1 MLVVRGISYG
11 DNMLNKSIIS
21 SLFVLLLFTSLTTA
35 GSAGS
40 NLVFIL
46 GTDENYQSLQNTN
59 SSVDIKI
66 YSDEDIPDLSD
77 AGVVFLSS
85 LNESTILNLNQN
97 SSAVVCGYNVSNS
110 SLINT
115 EDNNLSK
122 YWVYGGDSNIAN
134 MINYMDYHFLGNS
147 ASSYDLP
154 VPPED
159 RINITVITGSSGVK
173 AGLISANDDPLTS
186 KYARVNVVTSVNEM
200 PASLVTEDIIML
212 EMLSSDWISSATELS
227 TQAMEQN
234 NATVL
239 TLHTS
244 LLDGFGNVN
253 NSSVEYST
261 IGKYW
266 QYKGDENMRRLVM
279 FLAATYKDAPLEVL
293 GPVASTLYGF
303 YHPDAPE
310 IFQTTE
316 DYLEWYNSTGKYN
329 PDNITVGI
337 LEYQVPTDALTSRV
351 EDSLIREIESRGC
364 NAMFAS
370 FNVADNNST
379 TYFMPEGTPVVDA
392 VISLRSYSLGQE
404 NKPITPEMAIE
415 FLKELNVPVLH
426 GINCY
431 YDTEGSTYKGS
442 KEDWENT
449 SIGLSPDDIARN
461 VVLQEFDG
469 IIEPTILSW
478 KNKDENGVSYNSDPI
493 EEHVEWL
500 VSRSI
505 NRAKLGEIPNS
516 EKKVAV
522 LYYNHGGGKNNFAA
536 IYLDVPESLSNF
548 VEAMNASG
556 YNTGTEPIPNETEL
570 LDLMVLQGRNVGT
583 WAPGELENMV
593 ATGKVVLWPV
603 DEYMKW
609 FSTLSA
615 ENQKEITDQWGP
627 APGDIMVYENE
638 SGSYFV
644 IPRIEFGNVIL
655 GPQPTRGWE
664 QNEKAMYHNG
674 SLAPH
679 HQYLAYYLWL
689 QHEYGADAIVH
700 FGTHGTQEWLPG
712 KDVALSRYDWPSVM
726 VGDVP
731 VIYPYIMDDVGE
743 GIQVQRRGNALIV
756 DHLTS
761 PIIEAGLYG
770 GYQNISDYIT
780 RYNDVSISEDV
791 KTEYRNLIIQEYAE
805 LDMVDAL
812 GMGSESLNNTT
823 EVEFDLFL
831 EDSLEPYLVS
841 LETASM
847 PYGMHVLGEQP
858 PDEQTIGMIRLML
871 GDDYIDAVE
880 SIANSANVS
889 TNLSTNVSTNVFTNT
904 STNTNVS
911 TQLLEK
917 VLLNNTSITDAQN
930 QILGTTNSNVTE
942 YLEQGAVY
950 YQNILGCDQEIPNIL
965 RALNGEYIEPDSGN
979 DPINSPESLP
989 TGIDFYSIDSR
1000 TLPGEAEW
1008 LAGMKIANQTLE
1020 LYKGAN
1026 VGAYPETIGFVA
1038 FSTELIRNSGV
1049 TEAEVLY
1056 LLGVKPAW
1064 DSKGRID
1071 LEGFSVIPESELGR
1085 PRIDILYT
1093 ASGLYRDMYP
1103 EKLEMIDYAVRL
1115 AANESNSTY
1124 PNYVKQHSDTI
1135 YQQLIAQN
1143 YTEEEAK
1150 LLSESRV
1157 VSRQSG
1163 VYGTGLEASIVASD
1177 TWDDESKLAELY
1189 MDNLDN
1195 FYGVDI
1201 WDKSNTDVFK
1211 SILGTV
1217 DVAVKSDSSNLMGLV
1232 DNDDFVSWY
1241 GGLALAVRDVSG
1253 ETPELYINNFVD
1265 PNNLLA
1271 EELSTVLSREL
1282 TTRYFNSNWIE
1293 GMMDSGYAGAQE
1305 MDRFTEFLYMW
1316 EVTTP
1321 DIVSDAAWDRVYET
1335 YVLDSQNLGLDEFFD
1350 ENAYSY
1356 QSMTAQLLETSRKG
1370 SWDASDEVVQ
1380 NLVKEYA
1387 ESVVKDGV
1395 TCCHHT
1401 CGNAL
1406 LDEYVQGVMS
1416 VPGVVDQATADE
1428 YKRLMQ
1434 EATESP
1440 QQQSSESSSSHS
1452 SKGHQTSVAEKLNQ
1466 TSKANT
1472 EEQASNQTVQNSD
1485 AGYGTN
1491 SPEPA
1496 PEVRQSA
1503 DPNYVEGYEMQKE
1516 DPVEEEESGGMSFS
1530 GSDIVG
1536 ILFVVAA
1543 VGGIYL
1549 GFRKK
1554 KF

>member
-1 MLVVRGISYG
+1 
-11 DNMLNKSIIS
+11 
-21 SLFVLLLFTSLTTA
+21 
-35 GSAGS
+35 
-40 NLVFIL
+40 
-46 GTDENYQSLQNTN
+46 
-59 SSVDIKI
+59 
-66 YSDEDIPDLSD
+66 
-77 AGVVFLSS
+77 
-85 LNESTILNLNQN
+85 
-97 SSAVVCGYNVSNS
+97 
-110 SLINT
+110 
-115 EDNNLSK
+115 
-122 YWVYGGDSNIAN
+122 
-134 MINYMDYHFLGNS
+134 MDYNFLWNS
-147 ASSYDLP
+147 ANSYDLP
-154 VPPED
+154 VPPEN

-173 AGLISANDDPLTS
+173 TGLISANDDPLIS
-186 KYARVNVVTSVNEM
+186 KYARVNVVTSVDDM

-212 EMLSSDWISSATELS
+212 EMLSSDWISSAKELS
-227 TQAMEQN
+227 TEAMEQN

-244 LLDGFGNVN
+244 SLDDFGNVD
-253 NSSVEYST
+253 NSSADYST

-266 QYKGDENMRRLVM
+266 EYKGDENMRRLVM
-279 FLAATYKDAPLEVL
+279 FLAATYKEAPLEVL
-293 GPVASTLYGF
+293 DPVENTIYGL
-303 YHPDAPE
+303 YHPDAQE

-329 PDNITVGI
+329 PNNITVGI
-337 LEYQVPTDALTSRV
+337 LDYQVPTDALTSKV
-351 EDSLIREIESRGC
+351 EDALIREIESRGC

-379 TYFMPEGTPVVDA
+379 TYFMPNGTPVVDV

-404 NKPITPEMAIE
+404 NKSITPKMAVD

-431 YDTEGSTYKGS
+431 YDTNGSTYNGS
-442 KEDWENT
+442 QEDWENT
-449 SIGLSPDDIARN
+449 SIGLSSDDIARN
-461 VVLQEFDG
+461 IVLQEFDG
-469 IIEPTILSW
+469 ITEPIILSW
-478 KNKDENGVSYNSDPI
+478 KNKDENGVTYNVDPI
-493 EEHVEWL
+493 EDHIKWL

-536 IYLDVPESLSNF
+536 IYLDVPESLSNL
-548 VEAMNASG
+548 VKAMNASG
-556 YNTGTEPIPNETEL
+556 YDTGTEPVPNETEL

-583 WAPGELENMV
+583 WAPGELESMV
-593 ATGKVVLWPV
+593 ESGKVVLWPT

-609 FSTLSA
+609 FSTLPA
-615 ENQKEITDQWGP
+615 EKQKEITDQWGP

-664 QNEKAMYHNG
+664 QNEAAMYHNG

-689 QHEYGADAIVH
+689 QHEYGTDAIVH

-726 VGDVP
+726 VGDMP

-743 GIQVQRRGNALIV
+743 GIQAQRRGNAQIV
-756 DHLTS
+756 DHLAS

-780 RYNDVSISEDV
+780 QYNDASISKAV
-791 KTEYRNLIIQEYAE
+791 KNEYRNLIIQEYAE
-805 LDMVDAL
+805 LDMVDAI
-812 GMGSESLNNTT
+812 GVESGYLNNTT
-823 EVEFDLFL
+823 EAEFDVFL
-831 EDSLEPYLVS
+831 EESLEPYLES

-858 PDEQTIGMIRLML
+858 PDEQTMGMIRLML

-880 SIANSANVS
+880 SIANSSNVS
-889 TNLSTNVSTNVFTNT
+889 TNT
-904 STNTNVS
+904 STNVS

-917 VLLNNTSITDAQN
+917 VLLNNTSITDAQK
-930 QILGTTNSNVTE
+930 QIFGTTNSNITE
-942 YLEQGAVY
+942 YLEQGAAY
-950 YQNILGCDQEIPNIL
+950 YQNILDCDQEIPNIL

-1020 LYKGAN
+1020 LYKKNHNGT
-1026 VGAYPETIGFVA
+1026 YPETIGFVA
-1038 FSTELIRNSGV
+1038 FSTELIRNKGV

-1064 DSKGRID
+1064 DSNGRID

-1085 PRIDILYT
+1085 PRIDIVYT

-1115 AANESNSTY
+1115 AANASNSTY
-1124 PNYVKQHSDTI
+1124 SNYVKQHSETI

-1163 VYGTGLEASIVASD
+1163 VYGTGLEDAIVATD
-1177 TWDDESKLAELY
+1177 TWDDESKLADLY
-1189 MDNLDN
+1189 IDNLDN

-1265 PNNLLA
+1265 PDNLLT
-1271 EELSTVLSREL
+1271 EELSTALSREL
-1282 TTRYFNSNWIE
+1282 ITRYFNSEWIE
-1293 GMMDSGYAGAQE
+1293 GMMESGYAGAQE

-1321 DIVSDAAWDRVYET
+1321 DTVSDSAWDKVYKT

-1356 QSMTAQLLETSRKG
+1356 QSITAQLIETARKG

-1387 ESVVKDGV
+1387 ESVAENGV

-1416 VPGVVDQATADE
+1416 VPGVVDEETANE
-1428 YKRLMQ
+1428 YKKLMQ
-1434 EATESP
+1434 EATEAS
-1440 QQQSSESSSSHS
+1440 QQSGESSSGSSSHHDHDTGKATVVS
-1452 SKGHQTSVAEKLNQ
+1452 GASKT
-1466 TSKANT
+1466 
-1472 EEQASNQTVQNSD
+1472 SNQTASAGESTNNQTVKGSD
-1485 AGYGTN
+1485 AGYGTDT
-1491 SPEPA
+1491 SDPA
-1496 PEVRQSA
+1496 PEIGKSA
-1503 DPNYVEGYEMQKE
+1503 DPDYVEGYEMQKE
-1516 DPVEEEESGGMSFS
+1516 SAEEKASGGLSFS
-1530 GSDIVG
+1530 GADIFGLIV
-1536 ILFVVAA
+1536 VVAA

>member
-1 MLVVRGISYG
+1 MQEKFI
-11 DNMLNKSIIS
+11 IIS
-21 SLFVLLLFTSLTTA
+21 ILVLLLLTSLTTVV
-35 GSAGS
+35 SADPDE
-40 NLVFIL
+40 LTFVL
-46 GTDENYQSLQNTN
+46 GTDENYQSLMGTN
-59 SSVDIKI
+59 STVNIKI
-66 YSDEDIPDLSD
+66 YNDENVPDLSN
-77 AGVVFLSS
+77 ASFVFLAS
-85 LNESTILNLNQN
+85 LNESALLKLNLNP
-97 SSAVVCGYNVSNS
+97 SAVICGYNLSNS

-115 EDNNLSK
+115 EDTNLSK

-134 MINYMDYHFLGNS
+134 MINYMDYNFLGNS

-154 VPPED
+154 VPPEN

-173 AGLISANDDPLTS
+173 AGLISANDDPLIS
-186 KYARVNVVTSVNEM
+186 KYARVNVVTSVDDM
-200 PASLVTEDIIML
+200 PANLVTEDIIML
-212 EMLSSDWISSATELS
+212 EMLSSDWISSAKELS
-227 TQAMEQN
+227 TQAMKQN
-234 NATVL
+234 NATLL

-244 LLDGFGNVN
+244 LLDGFGNVD
-253 NSSVEYST
+253 NSSAEYST

-266 QYKGDENMRRLVM
+266 EYKGDKNMHRLVM
-279 FLAATYKDAPLEVL
+279 FLAATYKEVPLEVL
-293 GPVASTLYGF
+293 DPVENTIYGL

-337 LEYQVPTDALTSRV
+337 LEYQVPTDALTSKV
-351 EDSLIREIESRGC
+351 EDALIREIESRGC

-370 FNVADNNST
+370 FNIDDNNST
-379 TYFMPEGTPVVDA
+379 TYFMPNGTPVVDA

-404 NKPITPEMAIE
+404 NKSITPEMAIE
-415 FLKELNVPVLH
+415 YLKELNVPVLH

-431 YDTEGSTYKGS
+431 YDTNGSTYNGS
-442 KEDWENT
+442 QEEWENT
-449 SIGLSPDDIARN
+449 SIGLSPDDLARN

-469 IIEPTILSW
+469 IIEPIILSW
-478 KNKDENGVSYNSDPI
+478 KNKDENGVTYNLDPI
-493 EEHVEWL
+493 EEHVKWL

-516 EKKVAV
+516 EKKVAI
-522 LYYNHGGGKNNFAA
+522 LYYNHGGGKNNFDA

-548 VEAMNASG
+548 VKAMNASG
-556 YNTGTEPIPNETEL
+556 YDTGTEPIPNETKL
-570 LDLMVLQGRNVGT
+570 LDLMRLQGRNVGT
-583 WAPGELENMV
+583 WAPGELESMV
-593 ATGKVVLWPV
+593 ESGKVVLWPV

-609 FSTLSA
+609 FSALPA

-627 APGDIMVYENE
+627 APGDVMVYENE

-664 QNEKAMYHNG
+664 QNEEAMYHNS

-689 QHEYGADAIVH
+689 QHEYGADAIMH

-712 KDVALSRYDWPSVM
+712 NDVALSRYDWPSVM

-743 GIQVQRRGNALIV
+743 AIQAQRRGNAQIV

-780 RYNDVSISEDV
+780 QYNDVSITEAV

-812 GMGSESLNNTT
+812 GVESGYLNNTT
-823 EVEFDLFL
+823 EAEFDVFL
-831 EDSLEPYLVS
+831 EDSLEPYLES

-871 GDDYIDAVE
+871 GDDYIDTVE
-880 SIANSANVS
+880 SITNSTNVSANA
-889 TNLSTNVSTNVFTNT
+889 STNVSTE
-904 STNTNVS
+904 
-911 TQLLEK
+911 LLEE
-917 VLLNNTSITDAQN
+917 VLLNNTSITNAQK
-930 QILGTTNSNVTE
+930 QILGTTNSNVTA
-942 YLEQGAVY
+942 YLNQSAIY
-950 YQNILGCDQEIPNIL
+950 YQKILDCDQEIPNIL
-965 RALNGEYIEPDSGN
+965 RASNGEYIEPGSGN

-989 TGIDFYSIDSR
+989 TGINLYSIDSR

-1020 LYKGAN
+1020 LYKENHNGT
-1026 VGAYPETIGFVA
+1026 YPETIGFVA
-1038 FSTELIRNSGV
+1038 FSTELIRNKGV

-1056 LLGVKPAW
+1056 LLGVKPTW
-1064 DSKGRID
+1064 DSNSRID
-1071 LEGFSVIPESELGR
+1071 LEGFKVIPESELGR

-1115 AANESNSTY
+1115 ASNTSNSTY
-1124 PNYVKQHSDTI
+1124 PNYVKQHSETI

-1163 VYGTGLEASIVASD
+1163 VYGTGLESSIVASD
-1177 TWDDESKLAELY
+1177 TWDNESKLADLY
-1189 MDNLDN
+1189 IDNLDN

-1201 WDKSNTDVFK
+1201 WDESNTDVFK

-1265 PNNLLA
+1265 SDNLLT

-1282 TTRYFNSNWIE
+1282 TTRYFNSEWIE
-1293 GMMDSGYAGAQE
+1293 GMMESGYSGAQE

-1321 DIVSDAAWDRVYET
+1321 DTVSDAAWDKVYKT
-1335 YVLDSQNLGLDEFFD
+1335 YVLDSQNLGLNEFFD

-1356 QSMTAQLLETSRKG
+1356 QSITAQLIETARKG

-1380 NLVKEYA
+1380 NLVKEYT
-1387 ESVVKDGV
+1387 ESVAENGV

-1406 LDEYVQGVMS
+1406 LDEYVQGIMS
-1416 VPGVVDQATADE
+1416 VPGVVDEDTAE
-1428 YKRLMQ
+1428 KYKELMQ
-1434 EATESP
+1434 EATESSP
-1440 QQQSSESSSSHS
+1440 QSSESSRSSS
-1452 SKGHQTSVAEKLNQ
+1452 SGGHDHDTGKATVFSQYSTTSNQ
-1466 TSKANT
+1466 TST
-1472 EEQASNQTVQNSD
+1472 ASAGDSTDNQTVQNSN
-1485 AGYGTN
+1485 AGYGTD
-1491 SPEPA
+1491 SPESA
-1496 PEVRQSA
+1496 PEIQKSA
-1503 DPNYVEGYEMQKE
+1503 DSQYVEGYEMQKE
-1516 DPVEEEESGGMSFS
+1516 SAEEKESGGPSFS
-1530 GSDIVG
+1530 GADILGV
-1536 ILFVVAA
+1536 LFVIVA

-1549 GFRKK
+1549 GFRNK

>member
-1 MLVVRGISYG
+1 M
-11 DNMLNKSIIS
+11 III
-21 SLFVLLLFTSLTTA
+21 LVLLLLTSLTTVV
-35 GSAGS
+35 SADPDE
-40 NLVFIL
+40 LTFVL
-46 GTDENYQSLQNTN
+46 GTDENYQSLMGTN
-59 SSVDIKI
+59 SSVNIKI
-66 YSDEDIPDLSD
+66 YNAEDIPDLSN
-77 AGVVFLSS
+77 AGVVFLAS
-85 LNESTILNLNQN
+85 LNESTLLKLNLN
-97 SSAVVCGYNVSNS
+97 SSAVVCGYNLSNS

-115 EDNNLSK
+115 EDNHLSK

-134 MINYMDYHFLGNS
+134 MINYMDYNFLGNS
-147 ASSYDLP
+147 ANSYDLP
-154 VPPED
+154 VPPEN

-173 AGLISANDDPLTS
+173 AGLISANDDPLIS
-186 KYARVNVVTSVNEM
+186 KYARVNVVTSVDDM

-212 EMLSSDWISSATELS
+212 EMLSSDWISSAKELS
-227 TQAMEQN
+227 TEAMEQN

-244 LLDGFGNVN
+244 LLEDFGNVD
-253 NSSVEYST
+253 NSSAEYST

-279 FLAATYKDAPLEVL
+279 FLAATYKGASLEVL
-293 GPVASTLYGF
+293 DPVVSTIYGF

-329 PDNITVGI
+329 PNNITVGI
-337 LEYQVPTDALTSRV
+337 LEYQVPTDALTSKV
-351 EDSLIREIESRGC
+351 EDDLIREIESRGC

-370 FNVADNNST
+370 FNVDDNNST
-379 TYFMPEGTPVVDA
+379 TYFMPNGTPVVDV

-404 NKPITPEMAIE
+404 NKSITPEMAIE

-431 YDTEGSTYKGS
+431 YDTNGSTYKGS
-442 KEDWENT
+442 KEEWENT

-461 VVLQEFDG
+461 IVLQEFDG

-478 KNKDENGVSYNSDPI
+478 KNKDENGVTFNSDPI

-536 IYLDVPESLSNF
+536 IYLDVPESLSNL
-548 VEAMNASG
+548 VKAMNASG
-556 YNTGTEPIPNETEL
+556 YNTGTEPVPNETEL

-583 WAPGELENMV
+583 WAPGELESMV
-593 ATGKVVLWPV
+593 ESGKVVLWPT

-609 FSTLSA
+609 FSTLPA
-615 ENQKEITDQWGP
+615 EKQKEITDQWGP

-664 QNEKAMYHNG
+664 QNEAAMYHNG

-726 VGDVP
+726 VGDMP

-743 GIQVQRRGNALIV
+743 GIQAQRRGNAQIV

-770 GYQNISDYIT
+770 GYENISDYIT
-780 RYNDVSISEDV
+780 QYNDVSISEAV
-791 KTEYRNLIIQEYAE
+791 KTEYRNLILQEYDE
-805 LDMVDAL
+805 LDLVDAL
-812 GMGSESLNNTT
+812 GMESESLNNTT
-823 EVEFDLFL
+823 EAEFDVFL
-831 EDSLEPYLVS
+831 EDSLEPYLES

-871 GDDYIDAVE
+871 GDDYVNAVE
-880 SIANSANVS
+880 SIANSSNVS
-889 TNLSTNVSTNVFTNT
+889 TNT
-904 STNTNVS
+904 STNVS

-917 VLLNNTSITDAQN
+917 VLLNNTSVTNAQN

-950 YQNILGCDQEIPNIL
+950 YQNILDCDQEIPNIL

-979 DPINSPESLP
+979 DPISSPESLP

-1000 TLPGEAEW
+1000 TLPGKAEW

-1020 LYKGAN
+1020 LYKENHNGT
-1026 VGAYPETIGFVA
+1026 YPETIGFVA
-1038 FSTELIRNSGV
+1038 FSTELIRNKGV

-1064 DSKGRID
+1064 DSNGRID
-1071 LEGFSVIPESELGR
+1071 LEEFSVIPENELGR

-1103 EKLEMIDYAVRL
+1103 EKLKMIDYAVRL
-1115 AANESNSTY
+1115 AANSSNSTY
-1124 PNYVKQHSDTI
+1124 PNYVKQHSETI

-1163 VYGTGLEASIVASD
+1163 VYGTGLEDSIVASD
-1177 TWDDESKLAELY
+1177 TWDDESKLADLY
-1189 MDNLDN
+1189 IDNLDN
-1195 FYGVDI
+1195 FYGMDI
-1201 WDKSNTDVFK
+1201 WDESNTDIFK

-1265 PNNLLA
+1265 PDNLLT
-1271 EELSTVLSREL
+1271 EELSTALSREL
-1282 TTRYFNSNWIE
+1282 TTRYFNSEWIE
-1293 GMMDSGYAGAQE
+1293 GMMESGYAGAQE

-1321 DIVSDAAWDRVYET
+1321 DTVSDSAWDKVYKT

-1356 QSMTAQLLETSRKG
+1356 QSITAQLIETARKG

-1387 ESVVKDGV
+1387 ESVAENGV

-1416 VPGVVDQATADE
+1416 VPGVVDEETANE
-1428 YKRLMQ
+1428 YKKLMQ
-1434 EATESP
+1434 EATESSEP
-1440 QQQSSESSSSHS
+1440 SSESSSSS
-1452 SKGHQTSVAEKLNQ
+1452 SGNDHDTG
-1466 TSKANT
+1466 KAT
-1472 EEQASNQTVQNSD
+1472 VVSEASTASNKTASAGESTNNQTVQNSN
-1485 AGYGTN
+1485 AGYGTDSPN
-1491 SPEPA
+1491 SAPA
-1496 PEVRQSA
+1496 PEIQKSA
-1503 DPNYVEGYEMQKE
+1503 DSDYVEGYEMQKE
-1516 DPVEEEESGGMSFS
+1516 SAEEKESGGMSFS
-1530 GSDIVG
+1530 GADIAGV
-1536 ILFVVAA
+1536 LFVVVA

-1549 GFRKK
+1549 GFKKK

>member
-1 MLVVRGISYG
+1 MTLI
-11 DNMLNKSIIS
+11 L
-21 SLFVLLLFTSLTTA
+21 VLLLLTSLTTV

-40 NLVFIL
+40 NELIFIL

-59 SSVDIKI
+59 SSVDIKV
-66 YSDEDIPDLSD
+66 YGDEDVPDLSD
-77 AGVVFLSS
+77 AGVVFLAS
-85 LNESTILNLNQN
+85 LNESTLNLNLN

-115 EDNNLSK
+115 GDTNLSM

-147 ASSYDLP
+147 ASTYDLP

-173 AGLISANDDPLTS
+173 AGLISAKDDPQIS
-186 KYARVNVVTSVNEM
+186 KYARVNVVTSVSDM

-212 EMLSSDWISSATELS
+212 EMLSSDWISSAMELS
-227 TQAMEQN
+227 TEAMEQN

-244 LLDGFGNVN
+244 SLEDFGNVN
-253 NSSVEYST
+253 HSSVAYTT
-261 IGKYW
+261 IEKYW
-266 QYKGDENMRRLVM
+266 QYKGEKNMRRLVM

-293 GPVASTLYGF
+293 DPVVNIIYGF

-310 IFQTTE
+310 IFETTE

-337 LEYQVPTDALTSRV
+337 LEYQVPADELTSKVEDAL
-351 EDSLIREIESRGC
+351 IHEIESRGC

-370 FNVADNNST
+370 FNVDDNNST
-379 TYFMPEGTPVVDA
+379 TYFMPNGTPVVDV
-392 VISLRSYSLGQE
+392 VISLRSYSLGQP
-404 NKPITPEMAIE
+404 NTNITSEMVIE

-426 GINCY
+426 GTTCY
-431 YDTEGSTYKGS
+431 YDTEGSTYQGS
-442 KEDWENT
+442 QEEWENT
-449 SIGLSPDDIARN
+449 SIGLSSGDIARN
-461 VVLQEFDG
+461 VVLPEFDG
-469 IIEPTILSW
+469 IFDPIILSW
-478 KNKDENGVSYNSDPI
+478 KNKDENGVVYNIDPI
-493 EEHVEWL
+493 DEHVEWL
-500 VSRSI
+500 VSRGI
-505 NRAKLGEIPNS
+505 NHAKLGEIPNS
-516 EKKVAV
+516 EKKVAI

-556 YNTGTEPIPNETEL
+556 YDTGTEPIPNETEL
-570 LDLMVLQGRNVGT
+570 LDLMVLQGRNIGT
-583 WAPGELENMV
+583 WAPGELESMV
-593 ATGKVVLWPV
+593 ASGKVVLWPI

-609 FSTLSA
+609 FSTLPA
-615 ENQKEITDQWGP
+615 ENQEDIIEQWGP

-644 IPRIEFGNVIL
+644 IPCIEFGNVIL

-664 QNEKAMYHNG
+664 QNEEAMYHND

-689 QHEYGADAIVH
+689 QHEYETDVIVH

-712 KDVALSRYDWPSVM
+712 KDVALSRYDWPAVM

-743 GIQVQRRGNALIV
+743 GIQAKRRGNALIV

-761 PIIEAGLYG
+761 PLIEAGLYG
-770 GYQNISDYIT
+770 GYQNISNYINQ
-780 RYNDVSISEDV
+780 YNDVSITDAV
-791 KTEYRNLIIQEYAE
+791 KNESRNLIIQEYAE
-805 LDMVDAL
+805 LDLVDAL
-812 GMGSESLNNTT
+812 GTESEYLNNTT
-823 EVEFDLFL
+823 ETQFDVFL
-831 EDSLEPYLVS
+831 ENSLEPYLES
-841 LETASM
+841 LEVASM

-858 PDEQTIGMIRLML
+858 PAEQTIGMIRLML
-871 GDDYIDAVE
+871 GDDYVDTIG
-880 SIANSANVS
+880 SINN
-889 TNLSTNVSTNVFTNT
+889 STNVSTNV
-904 STNTNVS
+904 STR
-911 TQLLEK
+911 LLEE
-917 VLLNNTSITDAQN
+917 VLLNNTSITDAQK
-930 QILGTTNSNVTE
+930 QTLGTTNPNVTA

-950 YQNILGCDQEIPNIL
+950 YQNILDCDQEIPNIL

-979 DPINSPESLP
+979 DPIRSPDSLP
-989 TGIDFYSIDSR
+989 TGINFYSIDPR
-1000 TLPGEAEW
+1000 TVPGEVEW
-1008 LAGMKIANQTLE
+1008 LAGVKIANQTLE
-1020 LYKGAN
+1020 LYQEN
-1026 VGAYPETIGFVA
+1026 HDGAYPETISFVA
-1038 FSTELIRNSGV
+1038 FSTELIRNRGV

-1056 LLGVKPAW
+1056 LLGVEPAW
-1064 DSKGRID
+1064 DSNGRID

-1115 AANESNSTY
+1115 AANASNSTY
-1124 PNYVKQHSDTI
+1124 PNYVKQHSEII

-1163 VYGTGLEASIVASD
+1163 VYGTGLEDAIVASE
-1177 TWDDESKLAELY
+1177 TWDNESKLAELY
-1189 MDNLDN
+1189 IDNLDN
-1195 FYGVDI
+1195 FYGVNI
-1201 WDKSNTDVFK
+1201 WDESNTDVFK
-1211 SILGTV
+1211 MILGTV
-1217 DVAVKSDSSNLMGLV
+1217 EVAVKSDSTNLLGLM
-1232 DNDDFVSWY
+1232 DNDDFVSWF
-1241 GGLALAVRDVSG
+1241 GGLALAVREVSG
-1253 ETPELYINNFVD
+1253 ETPELYVNDFTD
-1265 PNNLLA
+1265 PDNLLT
-1271 EELSTVLSREL
+1271 EKLSIVLNREL
-1282 TTRYFNSNWIE
+1282 AARYFNPGWIE
-1293 GMMDSGYAGAQE
+1293 GMMESGYSGAQE
-1305 MDRFTEFLYMW
+1305 MDRFTEFLWMW

-1321 DIVSDAAWDRVYET
+1321 DTVSDAAWDKVYET
-1335 YVLDSQNLGLDEFFD
+1335 YVLDSQNLGLEEFFD

-1356 QSMTAQLLETSRKG
+1356 QSMTSQLLETARKG
-1370 SWDASDEVVQ
+1370 YWDASDEVIQ
-1380 NLVKEYA
+1380 NLVSEYIESVA
-1387 ESVVKDGV
+1387 ESGV

-1406 LDEYVQGVMS
+1406 LNEYVQGVMS
-1416 VPGVVDQATADE
+1416 VPGVVDEETAE
-1428 YKRLMQ
+1428 KYKELME
-1434 EATESP
+1434 EATESSE
-1440 QQQSSESSSSHS
+1440 QSSESISHS
-1452 SKGHQTSVAEKLNQ
+1452 SNGHQTSVAEKLNQ
-1466 TSKANT
+1466 TTSTST
-1472 EEQASNQTVQNSD
+1472 EESVSNQTVQNSD
-1485 AGYGTN
+1485 AGYGAD

-1503 DPNYVEGYEMQKE
+1503 DSNYVEGYEMQKE
-1516 DPVEEEESGGMSFS
+1516 NPVKEEESGGMSFS
-1530 GSDIVG
+1530 GADILG
-1536 ILFVVAA
+1536 TFFVIVAA
-1543 VGGIYL
+1543 GGIYL

>member
-1 MLVVRGISYG
+1 MS
-11 DNMLNKSIIS
+11 NKYRMTII
-21 SLFVLLLFTSLTTA
+21 LVLLLLTSLTTVV
-35 GSAGS
+35 SADPDE
-40 NLVFIL
+40 LTFVL
-46 GTDENYQSLQNTN
+46 GTDENYQSLMGAN
-59 SSVDIKI
+59 SSVNIKI
-66 YSDEDIPDLSD
+66 YNAEDIHDLSN
-77 AGVVFLSS
+77 AGVVFLAS
-85 LNESTILNLNQN
+85 LNESTLLKLNLN
-97 SSAVVCGYNVSNS
+97 SSAVVCGYNLSNS

-134 MINYMDYHFLGNS
+134 MINYMDYNFRGNS
-147 ASSYDLP
+147 ENSYDLP
-154 VPPED
+154 VPPEN

-173 AGLISANDDPLTS
+173 AGLISANDDPLIS
-186 KYARVNVVTSVNEM
+186 KYARVNVVTSVDDM

-212 EMLSSDWISSATELS
+212 EMLSSDWISSAKELS
-227 TQAMEQN
+227 TEAMEQN

-244 LLDGFGNVN
+244 LLEGFGNVD
-253 NSSVEYST
+253 NSSADYTT

-279 FLAATYKDAPLEVL
+279 FLAATYKEAPLEVL
-293 GPVASTLYGF
+293 DPVVSTIYGL

-337 LEYQVPTDALTSRV
+337 LEYQVPTDAQTSKV
-351 EDSLIREIESRGC
+351 EDALIREIESRGC

-370 FNVADNNST
+370 FNVDDNNST
-379 TYFMPEGTPVVDA
+379 TYFMPNGTPVVDV
-392 VISLRSYSLGQE
+392 VISLRGYSLGQE
-404 NKPITPEMAIE
+404 NKSITPEMAIE

-431 YDTEGSTYKGS
+431 YDTNGSTYNGS
-442 KEDWENT
+442 QEDWENT
-449 SIGLSPDDIARN
+449 SIGLSSDDIARN
-461 VVLQEFDG
+461 IVLQEFDG
-469 IIEPTILSW
+469 IIEPIILSW
-478 KNKDENGVSYNSDPI
+478 KNKDENGVTYNVDPI
-493 EEHVEWL
+493 EDHVEWL

-505 NRAKLGEIPNS
+505 NRAKLGEVPNS

-536 IYLDVPESLSNF
+536 IYLDVPESLSNL
-548 VEAMNASG
+548 VKAMNASG
-556 YNTGTEPIPNETEL
+556 YNTGTEPVPNETEL

-583 WAPGELENMV
+583 WAPGELESMV
-593 ATGKVVLWPV
+593 ESGKVVLWPT

-609 FSTLSA
+609 FSTLPS
-615 ENQKEITDQWGP
+615 EKQKEITDQWGP

-664 QNEKAMYHNG
+664 QNEAAMYHNG

-726 VGDVP
+726 VGDMP

-743 GIQVQRRGNALIV
+743 GIQAQRRGNAQIV

-770 GYQNISDYIT
+770 GYENISDYIT
-780 RYNDVSISEDV
+780 QYNDVSISEAV
-791 KTEYRNLIIQEYAE
+791 KTEYRNLILQEYDE
-805 LDMVDAL
+805 LDLVDAL
-812 GMGSESLNNTT
+812 GTESESLNNTT
-823 EVEFDLFL
+823 EAEFDVFL
-831 EDSLEPYLVS
+831 EDSLEPYLES

-871 GDDYIDAVE
+871 GDDYVNAVE
-880 SIANSANVS
+880 SIANSSNVS
-889 TNLSTNVSTNVFTNT
+889 TNT
-904 STNTNVS
+904 STNVS

-917 VLLNNTSITDAQN
+917 VLLNNTSVTDAQN

-950 YQNILGCDQEIPNIL
+950 YQNILDCDQEIPNIL

-979 DPINSPESLP
+979 DPIGSPESLP

-1000 TLPGEAEW
+1000 TLPGKAEW

-1020 LYKGAN
+1020 LYKENHNGT
-1026 VGAYPETIGFVA
+1026 YPETIGFVA
-1038 FSTELIRNSGV
+1038 FSTELIRNKGV

-1056 LLGVKPAW
+1056 LLGIKPAW
-1064 DSKGRID
+1064 DSNGRID

-1103 EKLEMIDYAVRL
+1103 EKLKMIDYAVRL
-1115 AANESNSTY
+1115 AANASNSTY
-1124 PNYVKQHSDTI
+1124 PNYVKQHSETI
-1135 YQQLIAQN
+1135 YQQLIDQN

-1163 VYGTGLEASIVASD
+1163 VYGTGLEDSIVASD
-1177 TWDDESKLAELY
+1177 TWDDESKLADLY
-1189 MDNLDN
+1189 IDNLDN
-1195 FYGVDI
+1195 FYGMDI
-1201 WDKSNTDVFK
+1201 WDESNTDIFK
-1211 SILGTV
+1211 SILETV

-1232 DNDDFVSWY
+1232 DNDDFVSWH

-1265 PNNLLA
+1265 PDNLLT
-1271 EELSTVLSREL
+1271 EELSTALSREL
-1282 TTRYFNSNWIE
+1282 TTRYFNSEWIE
-1293 GMMDSGYAGAQE
+1293 GMMESGYSGAQE

-1321 DIVSDAAWDRVYET
+1321 DTVSDSAWDKVYKT

-1350 ENAYSY
+1350 ENTYSY
-1356 QSMTAQLLETSRKG
+1356 QSITAQLIETARKG

-1380 NLVKEYA
+1380 NLVKEYV
-1387 ESVVKDGV
+1387 ESVAENGV

-1416 VPGVVDQATADE
+1416 VPGVVDEETANE
-1428 YKRLMQ
+1428 YKKLMQ
-1434 EATESP
+1434 EATESSE
-1440 QQQSSESSSSHS
+1440 QSIESSSSS
-1452 SKGHQTSVAEKLNQ
+1452 SSSSGHDHDTGKATVVSETSTTSNQ
-1466 TSKANT
+1466 T
-1472 EEQASNQTVQNSD
+1472 ASAGESTNNQTVQKSD
-1485 AGYGTN
+1485 AGYGTDSPN
-1491 SPEPA
+1491 SAPA
-1496 PEVRQSA
+1496 PEIQKSA
-1503 DPNYVEGYEMQKE
+1503 DSDYVEGYEMQKE
-1516 DPVEEEESGGMSFS
+1516 SAEEKESGGMSFS
-1530 GSDIVG
+1530 GADIAGV
-1536 ILFVVAA
+1536 LFVIVA
-1543 VGGIYL
+1543 VGGIYF
-1549 GFRKK
+1549 GFRNKK
-1554 KF
+1554 M

>member
-1 MLVVRGISYG
+1 ML
-11 DNMLNKSIIS
+11 
-21 SLFVLLLFTSLTTA
+21 TSLTTA
-35 GSAGS
+35 VSAGS
-40 NLVFIL
+40 NELVFIL
-46 GTDENYQSLQNTN
+46 GNDENSQSLQNTN
-59 SSVDIKI
+59 SSVNIKI
-66 YSDEDIPDLSD
+66 YSDEDVPDLSE
-77 AGVVFLSS
+77 AGVVFLAS
-85 LNESTILNLNQN
+85 LNESTLLNLNLN
-97 SSAVVCGYNVSNS
+97 SSAVVCGYNLSNS

-115 EDNNLSK
+115 EDANLSK

-159 RINITVITGSSGVK
+159 RINITFITGSSGVK
-173 AGLISANDDPLTS
+173 TGLISANDDPLTS
-186 KYARVNVVTSVNEM
+186 KYARVNVVTSVDEM
-200 PASLVTEDIIML
+200 PASLATEDIIML

-227 TQAMEQN
+227 TEAMEQN

-266 QYKGDENMRRLVM
+266 EYKGDENMHRLVM
-279 FLAATYKDAPLEVL
+279 FLAATYKEAPLEVL
-293 GPVASTLYGF
+293 DPVASTIYGF

-337 LEYQVPTDALTSRV
+337 LEYQVPAEALTSKV
-351 EDSLIREIESRGC
+351 EDALISDIESRGC

-370 FNVADNNST
+370 FNVDDNNST
-379 TYFMPEGTPVVDA
+379 TYFMPNGTSVVD
-392 VISLRSYSLGQE
+392 VVVSLRSYSLGQPDT
-404 NKPITPEMAIE
+404 NITSEMVIE
-415 FLKELNVPVLH
+415 FLKELNVPVVH
-426 GINCY
+426 GTTCY
-431 YDTEGSTYKGS
+431 YDTEGATYQGS
-442 KEDWENT
+442 REEWENT
-449 SIGLSPDDIARN
+449 SIGLSSGDIARN
-461 VVLQEFDG
+461 IVLPEFDG
-469 IIEPTILSW
+469 IFDPIILSW
-478 KNKDENGVSYNSDPI
+478 KNKDENGVVYNVDPI

-505 NRAKLGEIPNS
+505 NHAKLGEIPNS

-556 YNTGTEPIPNETEL
+556 YDTGTEPIPNETEL
-570 LDLMVLQGRNVGT
+570 LDLMILQGRNIGT

-603 DEYMKW
+603 DEYLEW
-609 FSTLSA
+609 FGTLPA
-615 ENQKEITDQWGP
+615 ENQEDIIEQWGP

-664 QNEKAMYHNG
+664 QNEEAMYHNG

-679 HQYLAYYLWL
+679 HQYLAYYLWV
-689 QHEYGADAIVH
+689 QHEYGADAIMH

-712 KDVALSRYDWPSVM
+712 KDVALSRYDWPAVM

-743 GIQVQRRGNALIV
+743 GIQAKRRGNALIV

-780 RYNDVSISEDV
+780 QYNDVSIAEPV
-791 KTEYRNLIIQEYAE
+791 KNESRNLIIQEYAE
-805 LDMVDAL
+805 LDLVDAL
-812 GMGSESLNNTT
+812 DVESEYLNNTT
-823 EVEFDLFL
+823 EAQFDMFL
-831 EDSLEPYLVS
+831 EDSLEPYLES

-858 PDEQTIGMIRLML
+858 PAEQTIGMIRLML
-871 GDDYIDAVE
+871 GDDYIDTVD
-880 SIANSANVS
+880 SINNSA
-889 TNLSTNVSTNVFTNT
+889 
-904 STNTNVS
+904 NVS
-911 TQLLEK
+911 TQLLEE
-917 VLLNNTSITDAQN
+917 VLLSGTSITDAQD
-930 QILGTTNSNVTE
+930 QILGTTNSNVTA
-942 YLEQGAVY
+942 YLEKGAVY
-950 YQNILGCDQEIPNIL
+950 YQNILDCEQEIPNIL

-979 DPINSPESLP
+979 DPIRSPDSLP
-989 TGIDFYSIDSR
+989 TGINFYSIDPR
-1000 TLPGEAEW
+1000 TVPGYAEW
-1008 LAGMKIANQTLE
+1008 LAGVKIANQTLE
-1020 LYKGAN
+1020 LYQEGHD
-1026 VGAYPETIGFVA
+1026 GAYPETMAFVA
-1038 FSTELIRNSGV
+1038 FSTELIRNRGV

-1056 LLGVKPAW
+1056 LLGVEPAW
-1064 DSKGRID
+1064 DSNGRID

-1115 AANESNSTY
+1115 AANASNSTY
-1124 PNYVKQHSDTI
+1124 PNYVKQHSETI

-1163 VYGTGLEASIVASD
+1163 VYGTGLEDAIVASE

-1189 MDNLDN
+1189 IDNLDN

-1201 WDKSNTDVFK
+1201 WDESNTDVFK
-1211 SILGTV
+1211 TILGTV
-1217 DVAVKSDSSNLMGLV
+1217 DVAVKSDSTNLLGLM
-1232 DNDDFVSWY
+1232 DNDDFVSWF

-1253 ETPELYINNFVD
+1253 ETPELYVNDFTD
-1265 PNNLLA
+1265 PDNLLT
-1271 EELSTVLSREL
+1271 EELSTVLGREL
-1282 TTRYFNSNWIE
+1282 TTRYFNSAWIE
-1293 GMMDSGYAGAQE
+1293 GMMESGFAGAQE

-1321 DIVSDAAWDRVYET
+1321 DTVSDAAWDKVYET

-1370 SWDASDEVVQ
+1370 SWDASDEVTQ
-1380 NLVKEYA
+1380 SLVKEYV
-1387 ESVVKDGV
+1387 ESVVENGV

-1416 VPGVVDQATADE
+1416 VPGVVDEETADK
-1428 YKRLMQ
+1428 YKELML
-1434 EATESP
+1434 EATESSE
-1440 QQQSSESSSSHS
+1440 QSSESSSHSS
-1452 SKGHQTSVAEKLNQ
+1452 SKGHQTSVEEKLNQ
-1466 TSKANT
+1466 TATST
-1472 EEQASNQTVQNSD
+1472 EETASNQTVQDSD
-1485 AGYGTN
+1485 AGYGVD

-1496 PEVRQSA
+1496 PEVRQAA
-1503 DPNYVEGYEMQKE
+1503 DSNYVEGYEMQKE
-1516 DPVEEEESGGMSFS
+1516 PVAESESGGMSFS
-1530 GSDIVG
+1530 GADILG
-1536 ILFVVAA
+1536 TLFVLVAA
-1543 VGGIYL
+1543 GGIYL

>member
-1 MLVVRGISYG
+1 
-11 DNMLNKSIIS
+11 MLNKSIMT
-21 SLFVLLLFTSLTTA
+21 LLLVLLLLTSLTAA

-40 NLVFIL
+40 NELVFIL

-59 SSVDIKI
+59 SSVDIKV
-66 YSDEDIPDLSD
+66 YSDEDVPDLSD
-77 AGVVFLSS
+77 AGVVFLAS
-85 LNESTILNLNQN
+85 LNESNLLNLNLN

-115 EDNNLSK
+115 EDTNLSK

-134 MINYMDYHFLGNS
+134 MVNYMDYHFLGNS
-147 ASSYDLP
+147 ASTYDLP

-159 RINITVITGSSGVK
+159 RINITIITGSSGVK
-173 AGLISANDDPLTS
+173 AGLISANDDPLIS
-186 KYARVNVVTSVNEM
+186 KYARVNVVTSVSDM

-244 LLDGFGNVN
+244 LLDGFGNVD

-266 QYKGDENMRRLVM
+266 EYKGDENMRRLVM

-293 GPVASTLYGF
+293 DPVVNIIYGL

-316 DYLEWYNSTGKYN
+316 DYLAWYDSTGKYN

-337 LEYQVPTDALTSRV
+337 LEYQVPADELTSKV
-351 EDSLIREIESRGC
+351 EDALIREIESRGC

-370 FNVADNNST
+370 FNVDDNNST
-379 TYFMPEGTPVVDA
+379 TYFIPDGTPVVDV

-404 NKPITPEMAIE
+404 NKSITPEMAIE

-431 YDTEGSTYKGS
+431 YDTSGSTYKGS
-442 KEDWENT
+442 REEWENT
-449 SIGLSPDDIARN
+449 SIGLSADDIARN

-469 IIEPTILSW
+469 IIEPIILSW
-478 KNKDENGVSYNSDPI
+478 KNKDEDGVSYNVDPI
-493 EEHVEWL
+493 KEHVDWL

-570 LDLMVLQGRNVGT
+570 LDLMVLQGRNIGT
-583 WAPGELENMV
+583 WAPGELESMV
-593 ATGKVVLWPV
+593 ESGKVVLWPV
-603 DEYMKW
+603 DEYMEW
-609 FSTLSA
+609 FSTLPA
-615 ENQKEITDQWGP
+615 ENQEEITDQWGP

-664 QNEKAMYHNG
+664 QNEEAMYHND

-689 QHEYGADAIVH
+689 QQEYGADAIVH

-743 GIQVQRRGNALIV
+743 GIQAQRRGNAQIV

-770 GYQNISDYIT
+770 GYENLSDYIT
-780 RYNDVSISEDV
+780 QYNDVSMADAV
-791 KTEYRNLIIQEYAE
+791 KTEYRNLILQEYAE
-805 LDMVDAL
+805 LDLVDAL
-812 GMGSESLNNTT
+812 GVESGYLNNTT
-823 EVEFDLFL
+823 EAEFDVFL
-831 EDSLEPYLVS
+831 EDSLEPYLES

-847 PYGMHVLGEQP
+847 PYGMHVLGKQP

-871 GDDYIDAVE
+871 GDDFVDAVE
-880 SIANSANVS
+880 SMTNSANVS
-889 TNLSTNVSTNVFTNT
+889 ANESTNVSTR
-904 STNTNVS
+904 
-911 TQLLEK
+911 LLEA
-917 VLLNNTSITDAQN
+917 VLLNNTSVTDAQN
-930 QILGTTNSNVTE
+930 QILGTINSNITE
-942 YLEQGAVY
+942 YLDQGAVY
-950 YQNILGCDQEIPNIL
+950 YQNILDCDQEIPNML

-1020 LYKGAN
+1020 LYKEN
-1026 VGAYPETIGFVA
+1026 NDGAYPETIGFVA
-1038 FSTELIRNSGV
+1038 FSTELIRNRGV

-1056 LLGVKPAW
+1056 LLGVQPAW
-1064 DSKGRID
+1064 DSNGRID

-1103 EKLEMIDYAVRL
+1103 EKLKMIDYAVRL

-1124 PNYVKQHSDTI
+1124 PNYVRQHSDTI

-1143 YTEEEAK
+1143 YTEEDAK

-1163 VYGTGLEASIVASD
+1163 VYGTGLEDSIVASD
-1177 TWDDESKLAELY
+1177 TWDDESKLADLY
-1189 MDNLDN
+1189 IDNLDN

-1201 WDKSNTDVFK
+1201 WDESNTDVFK

-1217 DVAVKSDSSNLMGLV
+1217 DAAVKSDSSNLMGLV

-1265 PNNLLA
+1265 PDNLLT

-1282 TTRYFNSNWIE
+1282 ATRYFNSNWIE
-1293 GMMDSGYAGAQE
+1293 GMMESGYAGAQE

-1321 DIVSDAAWDRVYET
+1321 DTVSDAAWDKVYET

-1356 QSMTAQLLETSRKG
+1356 QSMTSQLLETARKG
-1370 SWDASDEVVQ
+1370 SWDASDEEIQ
-1380 NLVKEYA
+1380 NLVKEYV
-1387 ESVVKDGV
+1387 ESVAENGV

-1416 VPGVVDQATADE
+1416 VPGVVDEETAAK
-1428 YKRLMQ
+1428 YKELME
-1434 EATESP
+1434 EATESSE
-1440 QQQSSESSSSHS
+1440 QSSESSSHS
-1452 SKGHQTSVAEKLNQ
+1452 SSNGHQTSVAEKLNQ
-1466 TSKANT
+1466 TTSTST
-1472 EEQASNQTVQNSD
+1472 EESVSNQTVQNSD
-1485 AGYGTN
+1485 VGYGVD

-1496 PEVRQSA
+1496 PEARQSA

-1516 DPVEEEESGGMSFS
+1516 SPAEESESGGMSFS
-1530 GSDIVG
+1530 GADILG
-1536 ILFVVAA
+1536 TLFVIVAA
-1543 VGGIYL
+1543 GGIYM

>member
-1 MLVVRGISYG
+1 
-11 DNMLNKSIIS
+11 MLNKSLM
-21 SLFVLLLFTSLTTA
+21 SLLLVLLLLTSLTTA
-35 GSAGS
+35 VSAGS
-40 NLVFIL
+40 NELVFIL
-46 GTDENYQSLQNTN
+46 GNDENYQSLQNTN
-59 SSVDIKI
+59 SSVDIKV
-66 YSDEDIPDLSD
+66 YGDEDVPDLSD
-77 AGVVFLSS
+77 AGVVFLAS
-85 LNESTILNLNQN
+85 LNESTFLNLNIN

-115 EDNNLSK
+115 EDTNLSK

-147 ASSYDLP
+147 ASTYDLP

-159 RINITVITGSSGVK
+159 RINITFITGSSGVK
-173 AGLISANDDPLTS
+173 TGLISANDDPLIS
-186 KYARVNVVTSVNEM
+186 KYARVNVVTSVSDM

-227 TQAMEQN
+227 TEAMEQN

-244 LLDGFGNVN
+244 LLDGFGNVD

-266 QYKGDENMRRLVM
+266 EYKGDENMRRLVM
-279 FLAATYKDAPLEVL
+279 FLAATYKDAPMEVL
-293 GPVASTLYGF
+293 DPVVNIIYGL

-337 LEYQVPTDALTSRV
+337 LDYQVPADSLTSKV
-351 EDSLIREIESRGC
+351 EDALIREIESRGC

-370 FNVADNNST
+370 FNVDDNNST
-379 TYFMPEGTPVVDA
+379 TYFIPDGTPVVDV

-404 NKPITPEMAIE
+404 NKSITPEMAIE

-431 YDTEGSTYKGS
+431 YDTSGSTYKGS
-442 KEDWENT
+442 REEWENT
-449 SIGLSPDDIARN
+449 SIGLSADDLARN

-469 IIEPTILSW
+469 IIEPIILSW
-478 KNKDENGVSYNSDPI
+478 KNKDEDGVSYNVDPI
-493 EEHVEWL
+493 EEHIDWL

-505 NRAKLGEIPNS
+505 NRAKLGEIPDS

-570 LDLMVLQGRNVGT
+570 LDLMVLQGRNIGT
-583 WAPGELENMV
+583 WAPGELESMV
-593 ATGKVVLWPV
+593 ESGKVVLWPV
-603 DEYMKW
+603 DEYMEW
-609 FSTLSA
+609 FNTLPA
-615 ENQKEITDQWGP
+615 ENQEEITDQWGP

-664 QNEKAMYHNG
+664 QNEEAMYHND

-743 GIQVQRRGNALIV
+743 GIQAQRRGNAQIV

-770 GYQNISDYIT
+770 GYENLSDYIAQ
-780 RYNDVSISEDV
+780 YNDVSMTDAV
-791 KTEYRNLIIQEYAE
+791 KTEYRNLILQEYAE
-805 LDMVDAL
+805 LDLVDAL
-812 GMGSESLNNTT
+812 GVESGYLNNTT
-823 EVEFDLFL
+823 ETEFDVFL
-831 EDSLEPYLVS
+831 EDSLEPYLES

-847 PYGMHVLGEQP
+847 PYGMHVLGKQP

-871 GDDYIDAVE
+871 GDDFVDAVE
-880 SIANSANVS
+880 SITNSGNASANAS
-889 TNLSTNVSTNVFTNT
+889 
-904 STNTNVS
+904 TNVS
-911 TQLLEK
+911 TQLLEA
-917 VLLNNTSITDAQN
+917 VLLNNTSISDAQN
-930 QILGTTNSNVTE
+930 QILGTTNSNITA

-950 YQNILGCDQEIPNIL
+950 YQNILDCDQEIPNML

-1020 LYKGAN
+1020 LYKENNNGT
-1026 VGAYPETIGFVA
+1026 YPETIGFVA
-1038 FSTELIRNSGV
+1038 FSTELIRNRGV

-1056 LLGVKPAW
+1056 LLGVQPAW
-1064 DSKGRID
+1064 DSNGRID

-1103 EKLEMIDYAVRL
+1103 EKLKMIDYAVRL

-1124 PNYVKQHSDTI
+1124 PNYVRQHSDTI

-1143 YTEEEAK
+1143 YTEEDAK

-1163 VYGTGLEASIVASD
+1163 VYGTGLEDSIVASD
-1177 TWDDESKLAELY
+1177 TWDDESKLADLY
-1189 MDNLDN
+1189 IDNLDN

-1201 WDKSNTDVFK
+1201 WDESNTDVFK

-1217 DVAVKSDSSNLMGLV
+1217 DAAVKSDSSNLMGLV

-1265 PNNLLA
+1265 PDNLLT

-1282 TTRYFNSNWIE
+1282 ATRYFNSEWIE
-1293 GMMDSGYAGAQE
+1293 GMMESGYAGAQE

-1321 DIVSDAAWDRVYET
+1321 DTVSDAAWDKVYET

-1356 QSMTAQLLETSRKG
+1356 QSMTSQLLETARKG
-1370 SWDASDEVVQ
+1370 SWDASDEEIQ
-1380 NLVKEYA
+1380 NLVSEYV
-1387 ESVVKDGV
+1387 ESVAENGV

-1416 VPGVVDQATADE
+1416 VPGVVDEETAAK
-1428 YKRLMQ
+1428 YKELMQ
-1434 EATESP
+1434 EATESS
-1440 QQQSSESSSSHS
+1440 QQQSSESISHS
-1452 SKGHQTSVAEKLNQ
+1452 SSNGHQTSVAEKLNQ
-1466 TSKANT
+1466 TTSTST
-1472 EEQASNQTVQNSD
+1472 EETASNQTVQNSD
-1485 AGYGTN
+1485 AGYGVD

-1503 DPNYVEGYEMQKE
+1503 DTNYVEGYEMQKE
-1516 DPVEEEESGGMSFS
+1516 SPAEESESGGMSFS
-1530 GSDIVG
+1530 GADILG
-1536 ILFVVAA
+1536 TLFVIVAA
-1543 VGGIYL
+1543 GGIYM